1 MSFKDDKKRKEKI
14 SPGSTDYF
22 RQDEKG
28 DLKENSE
35 RIESRDSFSTT
46 TQLKLLNEKIKME
59 KERSKPEKEKKQKII
74 DAKEGND
81 SPDDFV
87 EKQIEMEEE
96 RQSAIKHGEP
106 RQNKNAG

>member
-1 MSFKDDKKRKEKI
+1 
-14 SPGSTDYF
+14 
-22 RQDEKG
+22 
-28 DLKENSE
+28 
-35 RIESRDSFSTT
+35 
-46 TQLKLLNEKIKME
+46 ME

>member
-59 KERSKPEKEKKQKII
+59 NGGLGDLNHPQLFYKGLLFAPL
-74 DAKEGND
+74 
-81 SPDDFV
+81 
-87 EKQIEMEEE
+87 
-96 RQSAIKHGEP
+96 RQ
-106 RQNKNAG
+106 